1 MNTLHVSIAS
11 MMIATHKSP
20 PTITTG
26 KTSNCRSILVLY
38 HMPQLF
44 TTSGIE
50 KSKHLSI
57 NIKETTC
64 IIVIP

>member
-26 KTSNCRSILVLY
+26 KTSNCRSNI
-38 HMPQLF
+38 
-44 TTSGIE
+44 
-50 KSKHLSI
+50 SI
-57 NIKETTC
+57 VPYAPIVYNIWD
-64 IIVIP
+64 